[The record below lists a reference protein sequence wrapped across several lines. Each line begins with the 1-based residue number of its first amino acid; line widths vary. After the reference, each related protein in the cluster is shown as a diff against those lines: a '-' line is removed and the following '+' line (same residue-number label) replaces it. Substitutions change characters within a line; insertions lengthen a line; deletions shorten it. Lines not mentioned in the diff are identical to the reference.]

1 MASEAEVKPLQ
12 QPAAAPPTSGPT
24 HRRCWFRLLATLG
37 IGALAVVLV
46 GPWRWAG
53 GSAPELPPPCTNG
66 CANFSHALWSSVLG
80 AHLQPN
86 VRSSPDPSRWPAPA
100 LPALTAA
107 AARQARSAGGVTY
120 SAFDYEGL
128 AAADADFRRYLAQL
142 AAADVAALSPSAR
155 MALFL
160 NAYNALAVAMVI
172 DNRCDGGALCDSIR
186 DIGSVFSPV
195 WQARP
200 LTPLTPRFLV
210 PSPETACN
218 CADGCGECGRL
229 DVLAGQHRAR
239 HAAPFL
245 P

>member
-24 HRRCWFRLLATLG
+24 HRRCWFRLLAALG

-186 DIGSVFSPV
+186 DIGSIVRSG
-195 WQARP
+195 WKARLWP
-200 LTPLTPRFLV
+200 PGLFLDKV
-210 PSPETACN
+210 K
-218 CADGCGECGRL
+218 
-229 DVLAGQHRAR
+229 
-239 HAAPFL
+239 
-245 P
+245 

>member
-12 QPAAAPPTSGPT
+12 QPAAAPPASSPT
-24 HRRCWFRLLATLG
+24 RRRRCWFRLLAALG
-37 IGALAVVLV
+37 IGALTVVLV

-186 DIGSVFSPV
+186 DIGSIVRSV
-195 WQARP
+195 WRVRSLWPATRT
-200 LTPLTPRFLV
+200 LSWTK
-210 PSPETACN
+210 
-218 CADGCGECGRL
+218 GK
-229 DVLAGQHRAR
+229 
-239 HAAPFL
+239 
-245 P
+245 